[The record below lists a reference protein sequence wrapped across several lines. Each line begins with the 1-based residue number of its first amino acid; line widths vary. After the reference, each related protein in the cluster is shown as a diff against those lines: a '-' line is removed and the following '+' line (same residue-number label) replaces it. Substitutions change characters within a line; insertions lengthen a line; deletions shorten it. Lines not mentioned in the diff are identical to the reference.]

1 MLNLQTIFVFMYFPC
16 SLEPTAAQKI
26 AKDLHNTQYTK
37 YGSDK
42 VMEVIMESVHG
53 ICKRL

>member
-1 MLNLQTIFVFMYFPC
+1 MLSGAHND
-16 SLEPTAAQKI
+16 

-42 VMEVIMESVHG
+42 VMEVIMEPVHG
-53 ICKRL
+53 ICKRLYSRQALNSIKYPVS